1 MAFPLAYVPFAAI
14 LFDVPADKCVRILLS
29 PFYYILSAIIIGAG
43 YCLWEWKRYG
53 WYLFLLAN
61 LFIGYEN
68 ALIVNEYGES
78 HHKILAF
85 IFSIGVLVFLIYRM
99 GREIR
104 VPYFFPK
111 IRWWESNPRYRLSV
125 PVSMNRKGENPSP
138 AEILDLSLGGCFVKL
153 RSDLRQDDEVN
164 LDFTVFRNQVQCAG
178 VVVWRTGSTVTHP
191 RGVGIKFVHLERPQ
205 KRKLRLVARRLKKIS
220 EFYRRSRYLLNQDE
234 FLKRLEELESAPE
247 TGRS

>member
-1 MAFPLAYVPFAAI
+1 MAFPLAYIPFAAI

-85 IFSIGVLVFLIYRM
+85 AFSISALVFLIYRM
-99 GREIR
+99 GRE
-104 VPYFFPK
+104 
-111 IRWWESNPRYRLSV
+111 
-125 PVSMNRKGENPSP
+125 
-138 AEILDLSLGGCFVKL
+138 
-153 RSDLRQDDEVN
+153 
-164 LDFTVFRNQVQCAG
+164 
-178 VVVWRTGSTVTHP
+178 
-191 RGVGIKFVHLERPQ
+191 
-205 KRKLRLVARRLKKIS
+205 
-220 EFYRRSRYLLNQDE
+220 
-234 FLKRLEELESAPE
+234 
-247 TGRS
+247 